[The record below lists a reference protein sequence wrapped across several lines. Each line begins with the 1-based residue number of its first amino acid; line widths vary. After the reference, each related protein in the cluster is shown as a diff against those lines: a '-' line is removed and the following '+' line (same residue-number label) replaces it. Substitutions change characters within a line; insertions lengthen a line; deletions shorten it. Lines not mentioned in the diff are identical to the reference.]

1 MYPLPSGCGV
11 HYTIYTIS
19 TLYVAIGTRASGLC
33 VIRCLATGNYCL
45 PALVAI
51 ASK

>member
-33 VIRCLATGNYCL
+33 VIRCLATGN
-45 PALVAI
+45 
-51 ASK
+51 